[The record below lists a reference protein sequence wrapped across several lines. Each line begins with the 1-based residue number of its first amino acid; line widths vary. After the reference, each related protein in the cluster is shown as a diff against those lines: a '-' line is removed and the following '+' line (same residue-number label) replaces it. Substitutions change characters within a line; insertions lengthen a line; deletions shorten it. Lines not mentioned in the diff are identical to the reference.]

1 MENNVYEKV
10 KEFKK
15 KYPMTVA
22 WRLRKNSKIVQKH
35 LNPGEKVLYAF
46 VAQKNDRFYD
56 LFSTGVV
63 VLTNKRLLVGR
74 KRVVFGYFLDAITPD
89 LFNDLKVLAGVFWG
103 KIQIDT
109 VKEIVTLSNID
120 KAALQEI
127 ETNISEYM
135 MKEKKKYAQRSTV
148 AE

>member
-120 KAALQEI
+120 KAALPEI

>member
-120 KAALQEI
+120 KAALPEI

-135 MKEKKKYAQRSTV
+135 MKKKKKYAQRSTV

>member
-74 KRVVFGYFLDAITPD
+74 KRVVFGYFLDSITPD

-120 KAALQEI
+120 KAALPEI

-135 MKEKKKYAQRSTV
+135 MKKKKKYAQRSTV

>member
-1 MENNVYEKV
+1 MGNNVYEKV

>member
-74 KRVVFGYFLDAITPD
+74 KRVVFGYFLDSITPD

-120 KAALQEI
+120 KAALPEI